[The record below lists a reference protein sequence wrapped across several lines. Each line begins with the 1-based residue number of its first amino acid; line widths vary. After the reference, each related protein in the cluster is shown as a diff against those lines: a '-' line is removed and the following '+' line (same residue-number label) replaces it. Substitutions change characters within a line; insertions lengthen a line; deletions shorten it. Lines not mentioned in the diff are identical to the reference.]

1 MVTIYCIEDIND
13 LKYVG
18 STSQKLNRRL
28 NQHRCRLNCSSS
40 KLNLHNCIIFPLETC
55 DESNRKERE
64 KYWINKIDCVNVF
77 KLNFSQREWR
87 ENNREYSREWYKN
100 NKEKRSEYTREW
112 YKKNKEKKR
121 EYSRE
126 YRKKKKLLKTS
137 QSLL

>member
-55 DESNRKERE
+55 EESNRKERE
-64 KYWINKIDCVNVF
+64 KYWINKIDCVNTN
-77 KLNFSQREWR
+77 KLNFSK
-87 ENNREYSREWYKN
+87 REYD
-100 NKEKRSEYTREW
+100 SEYAREW

-121 EYSRE
+121 EYMREWRENNRE
-126 YRKKKKLLKTS
+126 YHREYYQKNKLLKTS